1 MATELQQQ
9 WNQKTLNE
17 KIDWFESDNSRTASP
32 QDLAMYEALLAE
44 RSSGRGRAVAQGLS
58 FGFADELEA
67 FARRGLGL
75 VSGGEKTYQELRDE
89 IRGKIDDYRQD
100 NPTDALVF
108 EGIGAVA
115 PTALAIISGVGAGAG
130 VTSLGRIAGTSALAG
145 GVSGLGYSE
154 SDLMEGELGGLAQD
168 VVGGA
173 VIGAGLGVGAAGLG
187 RGITAIAQDARRRL
201 GNRPAQVV
209 QNEIERLV
217 ESTGKSPEEIV
228 QDLMMGNIM
237 AENRTLESYIA
248 TLQAQGGRTGA
259 FVRQATQERASQTR
273 NIALQA
279 MNQELTGQQDNVLRA
294 INRNLTDLARDESDL
309 YAQAYGRTPSL
320 NQNLTSEITD
330 ILQSYPEVLE
340 PLRTTYRRRSLV
352 PLFSTS
358 ESGTISLARV
368 PTVQDAEIIRR
379 RLRTLA
385 TQEIRSGDNDAG
397 MLASERQQ
405 SLRRLLD
412 QEYPSLRIARQNSS
426 MNFDIKEAY
435 ELGPKAFTKDVDFIE
450 LEVERFSEFPDAIA
464 ALRMGFARAINRK
477 KNNANFMSKLSNE
490 GSNENEIFR
499 LIFPDRSVDEV
510 VAMART
516 ATNAATLYRRVGFG
530 SQTEPLRQATLQAN
544 NIRLADAVRSLD
556 TGQIIRALTA
566 KINSAKPN
574 MTDAQR
580 SQIARMLF
588 TQDVNELRNMLID
601 DTMFTRALNAA
612 ERGVVSGAGV
622 FGGQMG
628 GRIAAN

>member
-1 MATELQQQ
+1 MANELQQQ

-17 KIDWFESDNSRTASP
+17 KIDWFESDDSRTESS
-32 QDLAMYEALLAE
+32 QDLAMYQALLAQ
-44 RSSGRGRAVAQGLS
+44 RRSGRGRTFTQGLT
-58 FGFADELEA
+58 FGFGDELEA

-75 VSGGEKTYQELRDE
+75 VSGGEKTYQEIRDE
-89 IRGKIDDYRQD
+89 IRNKIEDYRQA
-100 NPTDALVF
+100 NPAEALGY
-108 EGIGAVA
+108 EALGAIA
-115 PTALAIISGVGAGAG
+115 PTALALMSGIGTGAG
-130 VTSLGRIAGTSALAG
+130 VSGIGRIAGRSALAG
-145 GVSGLGYSE
+145 GASALGYSE

-168 VVGGA
+168 VV
-173 VIGAGLGVGAAGLG
+173 VGAGIGTAIGGGLSLAG
-187 RGITAIAQDARRRL
+187 RGIGRIVDDARRRL
-201 GNRPAQVV
+201 GDRPARVV

-217 ESTGKSPEEIV
+217 ENTGKSPEEIV

-259 FVRQATQERASQTR
+259 FVRQSTQERASQTR
-273 NIALQA
+273 NLALQA
-279 MNQELTGQQDNVLRA
+279 MNQELAGQQDNVLRV
-294 INRNLTDLARDESDL
+294 INKNLRDLAQDETDL
-309 YAQAYGRTPSL
+309 YARAYGRTPSL

-340 PLRTTYRRRSLV
+340 PLRTTYRRRNLI
-352 PLFSTS
+352 PLFRTS
-358 ESGTISLARV
+358 ENGAINLERV

-412 QEYPSLRIARQNSS
+412 QEYPSLRIARENSS

-435 ELGPKAFTKDVDFIE
+435 DLGPKAFTKDVDFIE

-477 KNNANFMSKLSNE
+477 KNNANFMSKISNE

-510 VAMART
+510 IAMART

-530 SQTEPLRQATLQAN
+530 SQTEPVRQATLQAN

-556 TGQIIRALTA
+556 AAQIIRALTA

-574 MTDAQR
+574 MTDPQR

-588 TQDVNELRNMLID
+588 TQDVDELRNMLID
-601 DTMFTRALNAA
+601 DTAFARGLNALEA
-612 ERGVVSGAGV
+612 GASIG
-622 FGGQMG
+622 GGQMG

>member
-1 MATELQQQ
+1 MASELQQQ

-17 KIDWFESDNSRTASP
+17 KIDWFESDDSRTENS
-32 QDLAMYEALLAE
+32 QDLAMYQALLAQ
-44 RSSGRGRAVAQGLS
+44 RRSGRGRTFAQGLT
-58 FGFADELEA
+58 FGFGDELEA
-67 FARRGLGL
+67 IARRGLSL
-75 VSGGEKTYQELRDE
+75 VSGGEKTYQEIRDE
-89 IRGKIDDYRQD
+89 IRNKIEDYRQA
-100 NPTDALVF
+100 NPTEALGY
-108 EGIGAVA
+108 EALGAIA
-115 PTALAIISGVGAGAG
+115 PTAIALISGVGTGAGVSSIGRIAARSAASGGIAGAG
-130 VTSLGRIAGTSALAG
+130 
-145 GVSGLGYSE
+145 YSE
-154 SDLMEGELGGLAQD
+154 ADLAEGEIGSLAAD
-168 VVGGA
+168 IGGGA

-187 RGITAIAQDARRRL
+187 RGITAIAQDARSRL

-237 AENRTLESYIA
+237 AENKTLEAYIA

-259 FVRQATQERASQTR
+259 FVRQSTQERASQTR
-273 NIALQA
+273 NLALEA
-279 MNQELTGQQDNVLRA
+279 MNQELAGQQDNVLRV

-309 YAQAYGRTPSL
+309 YAQAYGRMPSL

-352 PLFSTS
+352 PLFRIS
-358 ESGTISLARV
+358 ENGAINLERV

-412 QEYPSLRIARQNSS
+412 QEYPSLRRARENSS

-435 ELGPKAFTKDVDFIE
+435 DLGPKAFTKDVDFIE

-510 VAMART
+510 IAMART
-516 ATNAATLYRRVGFG
+516 ANNAATLYRRVAFG

-544 NIRLADAVRSLD
+544 DIRVMDAIRSLD
-556 TGQIIRALTA
+556 VGQMIRALTA

-601 DTMFTRALNAA
+601 ESAFARAIGGI
-612 ERGVVSGAGV
+612 ERGIGLSPVISG
-622 FGGQMG
+622 QIG
-628 GRIAAN
+628 GRLATN